1 MGSGT
6 AGAEGGMDIVMLEG
20 VRVVELGNFITGP
33 LAAMMLAD
41 LGAEV
46 IKVERPEGD
55 PFRKGHGGQ
64 YGPAFVAYNRN
75 KKSVVLNTTKA
86 EDRSQLL
93 ELVASAD
100 VLIDNFRPAVL
111 DKMGLDSKTLE
122 ARNPKLIHCSITGFG
137 NKGPY
142 QNRPAF
148 DTVGQALSGIASFL
162 VDTQAPESFGPT
174 ISDNATGMYAAYG
187 VLGALVERG
196 RTGRGRRI
204 EVNMLE
210 ASMAFI
216 QDGFT
221 GYTMAGIVGGR
232 QTRIVRSQCFA
243 FRCAD
248 GKLLGIHLSTTEKFW
263 QELARAVGSPEWI
276 DDPRFRTH
284 QDRVGHY
291 HEIEKLLAE
300 RIILRSRA
308 EWMALFEESDVPF
321 APIHT
326 VKDALEDPQVEAL
339 GTILEMTHPELGTV
353 RTIDCPILVDGER
366 PRKGVLAPPKIGEH
380 NSELLSAREPG
391 PNRT

>member
-1 MGSGT
+1 
-6 AGAEGGMDIVMLEG
+6 MLEG
-20 VRVVELGNFITGP
+20 IRIVELGNFITGP

-55 PFRKGHGGQ
+55 PFRRGHGGQ

-75 KKSVVLNTTKA
+75 KKSVVLDTTKA
-86 EDRSQLL
+86 ADREALL
-93 ELVASAD
+93 DLVAEAD

-111 DKMGLDSKTLE
+111 DKMGLDAATLE
-122 ARNPKLIHCSITGFG
+122 ARNPRLVHCSITGFG

-162 VDTQAPESFGPT
+162 VDPDAPESFGPT
-174 ISDNATGMYAAYG
+174 IADNATGMYAAYG
-187 VLGALVERG
+187 VLGALVERA

-248 GKLLGIHLSTTEKFW
+248 GKLIGIHLSTTEKFW
-263 QELARAVGSPEWI
+263 QELARAVGAPEWI
-276 DDPRFRTH
+276 EDPRFLTH
-284 QDRVGHY
+284 QKRVGEY
-291 HEIEKLLAE
+291 HVIEKLLAE
-300 RIILRSRA
+300 RMAQRTQA
-308 EWMALFEESDVPF
+308 EWTALFEANDVPF

-326 VKDALEDPQVEAL
+326 VKDALEDPQVVAL
-339 GTILEMTHPELGTV
+339 GSVLEMTHPELGTV
-353 RTIDCPILVDGER
+353 RAIDCPVLVDGER
-366 PRKGVLAPPKIGEH
+366 PRKGVLPPPKIGEH
-380 NSELLSAREPG
+380 TAETLAGLKTGRS
-391 PNRT
+391 

>member
-1 MGSGT
+1 
-6 AGAEGGMDIVMLEG
+6 MLEG
-20 VRVVELGNFITGP
+20 LRVVELGNFITGP

-55 PFRKGHGGQ
+55 PFRRGHGGQ

-75 KKSVVLNTTKA
+75 KKSVVLDTTTP
-86 EDRSQLL
+86 EDRKALL
-93 ELVASAD
+93 ELVAGAD

-111 DKMGLDSKTLE
+111 DKMGLDAATLE
-122 ARNPKLIHCSITGFG
+122 ARNPRLIHCSITGFG

-162 VDTQAPESFGPT
+162 VDPEAPESFGPT
-174 ISDNATGMYAAYG
+174 IADNATGMYAAYG

-196 RTGRGRRI
+196 RTGKGRRI

-248 GKLLGIHLSTTEKFW
+248 GKLIGIHLSTTEKFW
-263 QELARAVGSPEWI
+263 QELARAVGAPEWI
-276 DDPRFRTH
+276 EDERFLTH
-284 QDRVGHY
+284 HKRVGEY
-291 HEIEKLLAE
+291 HTIEKLLGE
-300 RIILRSRA
+300 RMAQRTRA
-308 EWMALFEESDVPF
+308 EWTAIFEANDVPF
-321 APIHT
+321 APINT
-326 VKDALEDPQVEAL
+326 VQEAIEDPQVAAL
-339 GTILEMTHPELGTV
+339 GTMVEMTHPELGTV
-353 RTIDCPILVDGER
+353 RAVNCPVLVDGER

-380 NSELLSAREPG
+380 TAQTLAGLKTRGA
-391 PNRT
+391 

>member
-1 MGSGT
+1 
-6 AGAEGGMDIVMLEG
+6 MLEG
-20 VRVVELGNFITGP
+20 LRVVELGNFITGP

-55 PFRKGHGGQ
+55 PFRRGHGGQ

-75 KKSVVLNTTKA
+75 KKSIVLDTTKP
-86 EDRSQLL
+86 EDRAALL
-93 ELVASAD
+93 DLVASAD

-111 DKMGLDSKTLE
+111 DKMGLDSATLQ
-122 ARNPKLIHCSITGFG
+122 ARNPRLIHCSITGFG

-162 VDTQAPESFGPT
+162 VDPQTPESFGPT
-174 ISDNATGMYAAYG
+174 IADNATGMYAAYG
-187 VLGALVERG
+187 VLGALVERA

-248 GKLLGIHLSTTEKFW
+248 DRLLGIHLSTTEKFW
-263 QELARAVGSPEWI
+263 HELARAVGVPELI
-276 DDPRFRTH
+276 EDERFHTH
-284 QDRVGHY
+284 QTRVAHY
-291 HEIEKLLAE
+291 HVLEEILAA
-300 RIILRSRA
+300 RIATRSRG
-308 EWMALFEESDVPF
+308 EWMALFEASDVPF
-321 APIHT
+321 APIHN
-326 VKDALEDPQVEAL
+326 VADALEDPQVAAL
-339 GTILEMTHPELGTV
+339 GTVLEMTHPEMGTV
-353 RTIDCPILVDGER
+353 RAIQCPVLADGER

-380 NSELLSAREPG
+380 TRELLSALGLPRDDS
-391 PNRT
+391 

>member
-1 MGSGT
+1 
-6 AGAEGGMDIVMLEG
+6 MLEG
-20 VRVVELGNFITGP
+20 LRVVELGNFITGP

-55 PFRKGHGGQ
+55 PFRRGHGGQ

-75 KKSVVLNTTKA
+75 KKSVVLDTTKP
-86 EDRSQLL
+86 EDRKALL
-93 ELVASAD
+93 VLVACAD

-111 DKMGLDSKTLE
+111 DKMGLDAATLE
-122 ARNPKLIHCSITGFG
+122 ARNPRLIHCSITGFG

-162 VDTQAPESFGPT
+162 VDPEAPESFGPT
-174 ISDNATGMYAAYG
+174 IADNATGMYAAYG

-196 RTGRGRRI
+196 RTGKGRRI

-248 GKLLGIHLSTTEKFW
+248 GKLIGIHLSTTEKFW
-263 QELARAVGSPEWI
+263 QELARAVGAPEWI
-276 DDPRFRTH
+276 DDERFLTH
-284 QDRVGHY
+284 QKRVGEY
-291 HEIEKLLAE
+291 HTIEKLLGE
-300 RIILRSRA
+300 RMAQRTRA
-308 EWMALFEESDVPF
+308 EWTAIFEANDVPF
-321 APIHT
+321 APINT
-326 VKDALEDPQVEAL
+326 VQEAIEDPQVAAL
-339 GTILEMTHPELGTV
+339 GTMVEMTHPELGTV
-353 RTIDCPILVDGER
+353 RAVNCPVLVDGER

-380 NSELLSAREPG
+380 TAQTLAGLKTGGA
-391 PNRT
+391 

>member
-1 MGSGT
+1 
-6 AGAEGGMDIVMLEG
+6 MLEG
-20 VRVVELGNFITGP
+20 LRVVELGNFITGP

-55 PFRKGHGGQ
+55 PFRRGHGGQ

-75 KKSVVLNTTKA
+75 KKSVVLDTTKP
-86 EDRSQLL
+86 EDRKALL
-93 ELVASAD
+93 ELVACAD

-111 DKMGLDSKTLE
+111 DKMGLDAATLE
-122 ARNPKLIHCSITGFG
+122 ARNPRLIHCSITGFG

-162 VDTQAPESFGPT
+162 VDPEAPESFGPT
-174 ISDNATGMYAAYG
+174 IADNATGMYAAYG

-196 RTGRGRRI
+196 RTGKGRRI

-248 GKLLGIHLSTTEKFW
+248 GKLIGIHLSTTEKFW
-263 QELARAVGSPEWI
+263 QELARAVGAPEWI
-276 DDPRFRTH
+276 DDERFLTH
-284 QDRVGHY
+284 QKRVGEY
-291 HEIEKLLAE
+291 HTIEKLLGE
-300 RIILRSRA
+300 RMAQRTRA
-308 EWMALFEESDVPF
+308 EWTAIFEANDVPF
-321 APIHT
+321 APINT
-326 VKDALEDPQVEAL
+326 VQEAIEDPQVAAL
-339 GTILEMTHPELGTV
+339 GTMVEMTHPELGTV
-353 RTIDCPILVDGER
+353 RAVNCPVLVDGER

-380 NSELLSAREPG
+380 TAQTLAGLKTGGA
-391 PNRT
+391 